1 MGSEVNG
8 ILVAAH
14 ELKTPLSLMRQLA
27 LSLEDTDDS
36 STRAHIQSQII
47 SVSERAMR
55 QVNDL
60 TKIARLED
68 GLFEM
73 EPVSVRGICES
84 VWRELEPLFGY
95 KHKSLHPVYTN
106 RSRLAVA
113 NPDLL
118 YSIVYN
124 FCANAMHYSHSDTV
138 SVLSVSDVYE
148 KDTDDGAYAKYKD
161 TDNPQTGARRNLPT
175 KRNPN
180 RIRIGVRDFGPA
192 LPAPIWREFR
202 RGYLD
207 RPTAIAMRPGSSG
220 LGLYIASE
228 FARHMHAELG
238 AIRHRDGT
246 SFFIELPISRQASLF
261 RLD

>member
-1 MGSEVNG
+1 MRSEVNG

-27 LSLEDTDDS
+27 LSLDDVDDA
-36 STRAHIQSQII
+36 STRARIQSQII
-47 SVSERAMR
+47 NVSERAIR

-73 EPVSVRGICES
+73 EPVSVRGVCES
-84 VWRELEPLFGY
+84 VWRELQPLFGY
-95 KHKSLHPVYTN
+95 KNKSLHPVYTN

-138 SVLSVSDVYE
+138 SVLSVSDVYD
-148 KDTDDGAYAKYKD
+148 KNAK
-161 TDNPQTGARRNLPT
+161 RRPS
-175 KRNPN
+175 

-238 AIRHRDGT
+238 AVRHRDGT

-261 RLD
+261 QAE